1 MEVALQKGL
10 LDFVEVPLRVLV
22 SGASRYRFERAASSA
37 LRLPGKNTVLYVF
50 LPCTQVA
57 HRTRMLPARRQSEAI
72 NQMHPHYSILVTRR
86 ALVRHSPS

>member
-37 LRLPGKNTVLYVF
+37 LRLLGE
-50 LPCTQVA
+50 
-57 HRTRMLPARRQSEAI
+57 LPARRLHLASARGA
-72 NQMHPHYSILVTRR
+72 L
-86 ALVRHSPS
+86 LVRFIGEVGAGAGPLAAIARELHARWAALLRR